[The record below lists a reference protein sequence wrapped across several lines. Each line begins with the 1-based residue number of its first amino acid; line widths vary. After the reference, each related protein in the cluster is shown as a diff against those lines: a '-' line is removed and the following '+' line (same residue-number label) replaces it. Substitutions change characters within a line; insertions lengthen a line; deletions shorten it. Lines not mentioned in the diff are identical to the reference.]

1 MVQKFKV
8 AVAKRE
14 EKTPN
19 QLRREGKVPAT
30 LYGPGQPS
38 ENVQVDAKEFG
49 RLPNAAYSHMIE
61 LEFGGGGKP
70 VNALIREVQRRSTVN
85 ELLNIEFYRVNL
97 DKVLTVSVPL
107 KFVGTAPALLA
118 GGQVLEVF
126 QEAEIECLPTD
137 IPDYIEVDLTK
148 LVELEDV
155 VHFNELPVPKG
166 VKLLHNGEEV
176 VVKAIT
182 PRAAK
187 EETKEETPAAA
198 AAAAPEAAPAT

>member
-49 RLPNAAYSHMIE
+49 RLPSAAYSHMIE
-61 LEFGGGGKP
+61 LEFGSGKP
-70 VNALIREVQRRSTVN
+70 VNALIREVQRKSTVN
-85 ELLNIEFYRVNL
+85 ELLNIEFYRVSL

-107 KFVGTAPALLA
+107 KFVGSAPAVVA
-118 GGQVLEVF
+118 GGQILEVF

-137 IPDYIEVDLTK
+137 IPDFIEVDLAK

-155 VHFNELPVPKG
+155 VHFSELKIPNG
-166 VKLLHNGEEV
+166 VKLLHNPEEV

-187 EETKEETPAAA
+187 EEKTEEAPAA
-198 AAAAPEAAPAT
+198 AAAAPEAAPAS

>member
-49 RLPNAAYSHMIE
+49 RLPSAAYSHMIE
-61 LEFGGGGKP
+61 LDMGAGKP
-70 VNALIREVQRRSTVN
+70 INALIREVQRKSTVN
-85 ELLNIEFYRVNL
+85 ELLNIEFYRVSL

-107 KFVGTAPALLA
+107 KFVGSAPAVVA
-118 GGQVLEVF
+118 GGQILEVF

-137 IPDYIEVDLTK
+137 IPDFIEVDLAK

-155 VHFNELPVPKG
+155 VHFSELKVPNG
-166 VKLLHNGEEV
+166 VKLLHNPEEV

-182 PRAAK
+182 PRSAK
-187 EETKEETPAAA
+187 EEKTEEAPA
-198 AAAAPEAAPAT
+198 AAAAPEAAPAS

>member
-14 EKTPN
+14 GKTPN

-49 RLPNAAYSHMIE
+49 RLPSAAYSHMIE
-61 LEFGGGGKP
+61 LQFTDGKP
-70 VNALIREVQRRSTVN
+70 VNALIREVQHRSTVN

-107 KFVGTAPALLA
+107 KFVGVAPAIQA

-148 LVELEDV
+148 LVDLEDV
-155 VHFNELPVPKG
+155 VHFSELSVPKG
-166 VKLLHNGEEV
+166 VKLLHSGEEV

-182 PRAAK
+182 PRAVK
-187 EETKEETPAAA
+187 EDKPEETAAA
-198 AAAAPEAAPAT
+198 ATAAPEATPAT